1 MKRCLVL
8 LLLPC
13 SLLAQTAGNHKAAVQ
28 PVDQVNV
35 FLGSSGDHG
44 QLSPA
49 ASYPFGMMSIGPQ
62 TYPNAHMG
70 YEHNAKRFLG
80 FTHNRFEGV
89 GCMGSG
95 GNLLVKP
102 FLGNDPQACELI
114 KATEIANPG
123 YYSVGFANQIKAEFA
138 VCGNQGVHHY
148 RFPAGDKG
156 FLLDLAHTLSN
167 KFVNEEHTIN
177 GTIVSGWV
185 ESTTTCNVGVYRVYY
200 YLFADRPV
208 EWKEGEKHTLTA
220 MLAAADKEVSIS
232 VGFSAVS
239 AYYAREAATGQTF
252 AQCKQSSRQEW
263 NRILSRI
270 QVKGDAARENL
281 FYSLFYRTVQ
291 SPYNITEKDGNYR
304 GNDGSLQHTDDT
316 AYNGWAIWDNYRTQL
331 PLLSIAFPEKY
342 KGIAASVANLYK
354 YGKKDYATLHEPSNS
369 VRTEHAIVVL
379 LDAYRK
385 GYMIAFDQI
394 CDSLLKEVD
403 ALDYSHPDK
412 ALESSYDAWALSQIL
427 AVLDKKALSEQYR
440 QKALQ
445 YRDYWNKEFKD
456 LDKPDVDKMQARGM
470 YQGTIWQY
478 RWFVPFDVK
487 GLIHLTG
494 GEEAYRKQL
503 DRFFENDYYNHA
515 NEPDIQVPY
524 LYNASAE
531 PWKSQALVHKYA
543 VDTVVQYY
551 FNDNSRGIDPFVDR
565 IYKNQP
571 DAYIRTMDD
580 DAGAMSAWFVFAAAG
595 LSPACVGWPVYYL
608 NTPLFKSV
616 VLQWPGRKAFHI
628 QVINAAPDNKYIKE
642 VRLNGSRLNRLWIT
656 HQEIMAGGRLEIV
669 AAAQL
674 EKENS
679 GMDKWISDIEAAA
692 K

>member
-1 MKRCLVL
+1 
-8 LLLPC
+8 
-13 SLLAQTAGNHKAAVQ
+13 
-28 PVDQVNV
+28 
-35 FLGSSGDHG
+35 
-44 QLSPA
+44 
-49 ASYPFGMMSIGPQ
+49 
-62 TYPNAHMG
+62 
-70 YEHNAKRFLG
+70 
-80 FTHNRFEGV
+80 
-89 GCMGSG
+89 
-95 GNLLVKP
+95 
-102 FLGNDPQACELI
+102 
-114 KATEIANPG
+114 
-123 YYSVGFANQIKAEFA
+123 
-138 VCGNQGVHHY
+138 
-148 RFPAGDKG
+148 
-156 FLLDLAHTLSN
+156 
-167 KFVNEEHTIN
+167 
-177 GTIVSGWV
+177 
-185 ESTTTCNVGVYRVYY
+185 
-200 YLFADRPV
+200 
-208 EWKEGEKHTLTA
+208 
-220 MLAAADKEVSIS
+220 
-232 VGFSAVS
+232 
-239 AYYAREAATGQTF
+239 
-252 AQCKQSSRQEW
+252 
-263 NRILSRI
+263 
-270 QVKGDAARENL
+270 
-281 FYSLFYRTVQ
+281 
-291 SPYNITEKDGNYR
+291 
-304 GNDGSLQHTDDT
+304 
-316 AYNGWAIWDNYRTQL
+316 
-331 PLLSIAFPEKY
+331 
-342 KGIAASVANLYK
+342 
-354 YGKKDYATLHEPSNS
+354 
-369 VRTEHAIVVL
+369 
-379 LDAYRK
+379 
-385 GYMIAFDQI
+385 
-394 CDSLLKEVD
+394 
-403 ALDYSHPDK
+403 
-412 ALESSYDAWALSQIL
+412 LESSYDAWALSQIL

-456 LDKPDVDKMQARGM
+456 LNKPDVDKMQARGM

-616 VLQWPGRKAFHI
+616 VLQWPGRKAFQI

-669 AAAQL
+669 AAAQP

-679 GMDKWISDIEAAA
+679 GRDKWISDIEAAA